1 MSKQGRRA
9 IGAALIMLVGGAG
22 SAFAW
27 GPFGKE
33 VETEAYF
40 GELHLH
46 TGLSTDAFMNGTRKH
61 PSTAYGF
68 AQGEGRPALEWRRVA
83 SFRRPSTS
91 WR

>member
-68 AQGEGRPALEWRRVA
+68 AQGEPVLLSSGEEWQLPT
-83 SFRRPSTS
+83 PSTS